1 MEYAGGNNGRATI
14 TGTMRGSESRGR
26 RVESCYHQL
35 CCDVGLKC
43 VLVCLLPFVGEA
55 SADTSDATAQLVRG
69 KKEKGMD

>member
-1 MEYAGGNNGRATI
+1 M
-14 TGTMRGSESRGR
+14 
-26 RVESCYHQL
+26 ESCYHQL